1 MRLQRKVAIVT
12 GAARGLG
19 RAYVLRL
26 ARLGADV
33 AIADIDLNGAERYG
47 EHLSAPSVREEVLT
61 LGRTAIDF
69 EGDLSR
75 RDQAELLVERTVR
88 ELGRVDIIV
97 NNAGGLLT
105 PIERSHASVVPEEDI
120 RATLD
125 ANLMNA
131 VFCCQAVIPHFKAQR
146 SGVIINV
153 SSAAARNVVSGG
165 RFAIYGAAKAAVTH
179 FTRNLA
185 MELGPFGIRANCIAP
200 GLILSSRMKHTAQQ
214 RNLGTATDIERI
226 PLGRAG
232 EPEDCANVV
241 EFLATDLSSFVT
253 GQCISVCG
261 GSILS
266 PA

>member
-1 MRLQRKVAIVT
+1 L
-12 GAARGLG
+12 
-19 RAYVLRL
+19 
-26 ARLGADV
+26 
-33 AIADIDLNGAERYG
+33 
-47 EHLSAPSVREEVLT
+47 LT
-61 LGRTAIDF
+61 L
-69 EGDLSR
+69 
-75 RDQAELLVERTVR
+75 
-88 ELGRVDIIV
+88 
-97 NNAGGLLT
+97 
-105 PIERSHASVVPEEDI
+105 IERSHASAVPEEDI

-165 RFAIYGAAKAAVTH
+165 RFAMYGAAKAAVTH

-214 RNLGTATDIERI
+214 RNLGTAKDIERI